1 MRAQPFPLFHC
12 ICYLDLYKATMD
24 IQQQLINDCIDR
36 DRKAEFQLYKVC
48 YSYLMSVCIR
58 YTRNPDKAA
67 EVLNI
72 GFLRIL
78 THLDKYKPEVP
89 FKAWIRRIMIN
100 TLINEYKK
108 EKKHYDT
115 VLYVEDIY
123 ETDKFSEINEGI
135 SKINADQ
142 IYELISALPPASQQ
156 VFNLYFIDGFKHK
169 EIAKMLDITEGT
181 SKWHLNAAREKLKKM
196 LKNIELPITIANH
209 E

>member
-1 MRAQPFPLFHC
+1 MRE
-12 ICYLDLYKATMD
+12 LYTPDME

-48 YSYLMSVCIR
+48 YGYLMSICMR
-58 YTRNPDKAA
+58 YTRNSDKAA
-67 EVLNI
+67 EVMNM

-78 THLDKYKPEVP
+78 THLDKYNPEIP

-115 VLYVEDIY
+115 VLYVEDLY
-123 ETDKFSEINEGI
+123 ETDKFSEINEGL

-142 IYELISALPPASQQ
+142 IYELISTLPPASQQ
-156 VFNLYFIDGFKHK
+156 VFNLYFIDGYKHR
-169 EIAKMLDITEGT
+169 EIAEMLAISEGT

-196 LKNIELPITIANH
+196 LKTIDSPITIASH

>member
-1 MRAQPFPLFHC
+1 
-12 ICYLDLYKATMD
+12 MD

-48 YSYLMSVCIR
+48 YSYLMSICMR

-108 EKKHYDT
+108 EKKHYDA
-115 VLYVEDIY
+115 VLYVEDLY

-142 IYELISALPPASQQ
+142 IYELISTLPPASQQ
-156 VFNLYFIDGFKHK
+156 VFNLYFVDGFKHK
-169 EIAKMLDITEGT
+169 EIAEMLDISEGT

-196 LKNIELPITIANH
+196 LKNIDLPITIANH